1 MEIIQDVGETYVRKN
16 MVICTTCINLII
28 SWLTDKAIHKV
39 APCYFQE
46 HINHSEAGRYMLYA
60 LMPSGC

>member
-1 MEIIQDVGETYVRKN
+1 MEIIQDVGEIYVRKN
-16 MVICTTCINLII
+16 MVICTTCINI

-46 HINHSEAGRYMLYA
+46 HINLSEAGRYMLYA
-60 LMPSGC
+60 LMSLGC

>member
-1 MEIIQDVGETYVRKN
+1 MEITQDVGETYVRKN
-16 MVICTTCINLII
+16 MVICTTCINI

-46 HINHSEAGRYMLYA
+46 HINLSEAGRYMLYA
-60 LMPSGC
+60 LMSLGC

>member
-16 MVICTTCINLII
+16 MAICTTCINI

-46 HINHSEAGRYMLYA
+46 HINLSEAGRYMLYA
-60 LMPSGC
+60 LMSLGC

>member
-16 MVICTTCINLII
+16 MVICTTCINI
-28 SWLTDKAIHKV
+28 SWLTDKAIHNV

-46 HINHSEAGRYMLYA
+46 HINLSEAGRYMLYA
-60 LMPSGC
+60 LMSLGC